1 MRSTAADDSSVSA
14 LAITAITSVVLM
26 IPGSTILA
34 KPSSTPDNQIKKYRA
49 VFAQGRGVAWP
60 KRDNFRAKWHK
71 SHDRR
76 RVDARKPSLLMEM
89 RFDGVDDRAESLCVV
104 RGMKIHLRWVTPS
117 FDSFRQ
123 CRYATII

>member
-34 KPSSTPDNQIKKYRA
+34 KSLSTPDNLIKKYRA

-60 KRDNFRAKWHK
+60 KRDSFRAKWHQ

-89 RFDGVDDRAESLCVV
+89 RFGRVGDRVESLCAV
-104 RGMKIHLRWVTPS
+104 RGVKIHLRWVTPS